1 MDKSY
6 PEWKGHPPT
15 RATLSEPPF
24 HTFPY
29 KTRRTVYMHKKLK
42 IGSAGRVTRVN
53 ILWWYSGIPSRANF
67 SRYKHFGLP
76 SAGSTR
82 WRRDN
87 QSMRERCW
95 FGQRGKR
102 YFSYKRSLKF
112 ARLGGWPFF
121 SRRTSFLHLNGT
133 QVSEILYNLPRKRFP
148 STGNRRQPL
157 LSKAKICKKTRK
169 WWDNSVLCPC
179 KKCIFL

>member
-1 MDKSY
+1 MPRVLKSSCAFRLEDDY
-6 PEWKGHPPT
+6 LRPVHMEKSCPEWKGHLPT

-67 SRYKHFGLP
+67 SRYKHFGSP

-87 QSMRERCW
+87 QSMRERCSL
-95 FGQRGKR
+95 GQPGQLF
-102 YFSYKRSLKF
+102 FSYTLFKVDSVRRVSLLLAENKFPPFKRDLSFEDFPQFTLKT
-112 ARLGGWPFF
+112 LPFY
-121 SRRTSFLHLNGT
+121 R
-133 QVSEILYNLPRKRFP
+133 
-148 STGNRRQPL
+148 
-157 LSKAKICKKTRK
+157 
-169 WWDNSVLCPC
+169 
-179 KKCIFL
+179 